1 MSTQIIS
8 TPSYTN
14 RDFNSINAE
23 LQTLLKIYY
32 PDQWQ
37 DFNVVSAGMALVDL
51 LAYTTDILNYYVD
64 KRFNQLFID
73 GVDEIEG
80 AFRLAKT
87 LGFKPQGNNASLTLA
102 QISVNVPVSG
112 NGPDPNYLPLVQPG
126 MQVNGGGQ
134 VFETLFQ
141 IDFSSDF
148 SDDGIPN
155 RTITP
160 NYDSNQNIINYTITK
175 LEKINAGSTK
185 IYSLPITNDIASS
198 TFYQLTLPDTNVLE
212 ITSVIAMPG
221 AGVVGNPTFA
231 NFNDP
236 TLQYYEVEY
245 LAEDKIFLATS
256 SPSLNGIKEGKY
268 VSVPKRFIKD
278 FNPDGSCNLTFGGGD
293 FNMNA
298 YQTYLNSIRLGQD
311 YPTIVTDFFNNT
323 ALGYKLPANST
334 LYVKYRVGGGSSSNV
349 GTNTLSQVANV
360 NLNVVGSDPKYI
372 NQIQTTFTAQ
382 NILPALGGTNPLTV
396 DELKQYIA
404 ANYASQDRCVT
415 LDDYIARAYQI
426 PGQFGRPFRIHGE
439 VNDNKVIM
447 YILSLNSQGQIA
459 LNSTNILK
467 NNLAEYLVPYRMIND
482 YVEINDGYV
491 INFGINASVLISYS
505 YNASEVRA
513 NIISALKSYFN
524 INLWQM
530 NQKLYIA
537 IITDLIMNLPGVLNV
552 IDVTITN
559 ITGGAYSNIR
569 SSQATGQSTTNV
581 GSNLVYTEMVPI
593 NNEILSSPNSILEL
607 RFPNQDITV
616 NTVYNA

>member
-23 LQTLLKIYY
+23 LQSLLKLYY
-32 PDQWQ
+32 PDNWQ

-160 NYDSNQNIINYTITK
+160 NYDNNQNIINYTITK

-198 TFYQLTLPDTNVLE
+198 AFYQLTLPDTNVLD

-221 AGVVGNPTFA
+221 TGVVGNPTFA

-236 TLQYYEVEY
+236 NLQYYEVEY
-245 LAEDKIFLATS
+245 LAEDKVFLPTS
-256 SPSLNGIKEGKY
+256 APSLNGIKEGQY
-268 VSVPKRFIKD
+268 ITVPKRFTKD

-293 FNMNA
+293 FNNNA

-360 NLNVVGSDPKYI
+360 NLNVVGSDPTYI

-382 NILPALGGTNPLTV
+382 NILPALGGTDPLTV
-396 DELKQYIA
+396 EELKQYIA

-439 VNDNKVIM
+439 VDDNKIIM
-447 YILSLNSQGQIA
+447 YILALNSQGQIA

-513 NIISALKSYFN
+513 NIITALQNYFN

-530 NQKLYIA
+530 NEKLYIA
-537 IITDLIMNLPGVLNV
+537 EITDIIMNLPGVLNV

-569 SSQATGQSTTNV
+569 SSQAAGQSITTV
-581 GSNLVYTEMVPI
+581 GSNLTYTEMIPI
-593 NNEILSSPNSILEL
+593 NNEILSGPNTILEL